1 MKNTQLIDKLQNVT
15 ERLLAKRSDIS
26 TRLSTLPSG
35 SVAGKVFAFK
45 DNRSLFDWLL
55 VFQHPDDNQLWF
67 AVPGD
72 NICDQIGT
80 LDIDISAEHD
90 GGPRIFRAGA
100 GIWIHEI
107 EIAKC
112 IPIDH
117 VDKSFVSQVH
127 ERLSDL
133 TRGIISQ
140 SPNLLS
146 TDEDAHY
153 CDWIDTINTDAAQLS
168 DTLYQAEVEES
179 MTGSFPKDFSN
190 LLNAWKVDN
199 SKDSSNNSGLDL
211 VAAQFNEVVLAAAS
225 IAAEEDVPGILPVR
239 YDILRQSSEYWLV
252 AFISQNTI
260 ALQAITDHNIAPPI
274 LNWVDSDAQLH
285 PIKWKTT
292 QPNIHESVEP
302 LSCDN
307 GSIELQFG
315 DGSSTT
321 IALHN

>member
-26 TRLSTLPSG
+26 TRLSTLRSG

-179 MTGSFPKDFSN
+179 MTGSFPNDFSN

-225 IAAEEDVPGILPVR
+225 IAAEEDVPGTLPVR

-260 ALQAITDHNIAPPI
+260 ALQAITDHNIAPPS

-285 PIKWKTT
+285 PIKWKAT